1 MNAKRMTGLAMCAA
15 LLAAAL
21 GGASPARCEEK
32 TAKPVVQ
39 LAILLDTSGSMS
51 GLIEQAKTQLWKV
64 VNEFLSAK
72 QRGMRPE
79 LQVALYEYGKSSIPS
94 SERYLRMIVP
104 LTTDLDKVSEELFAL
119 RTNGGQEYCGAVIGA
134 ATESLKWSTRPSD
147 MKVIFIAG
155 NEAFT
160 QGTVDYRSACRGA
173 IAKGIV
179 VNTIFCGGHASG
191 IGGKWKAGADL
202 ADGQYMNIDHNRK
215 VVRINAPQDTEIA
228 KLNAELN
235 KTYVAYG
242 SAGKEGEARQRAQD
256 ANAATA
262 APAVVAERSAAKA
275 SANYRNSKWD
285 LVDAVKDGKV
295 DLDKMEDAELPEE
308 MKQMDRAEREEYVKK
323 QSARRDEIRAKISG
337 LHAARRKH
345 VAEKRK
351 ELAAE
356 GADTLDQAMTKAIH
370 EQAEKKGLELE

>member
-1 MNAKRMTGLAMCAA
+1 MKRFMVSAMVCGAVLLTLNAGLARAF
-15 LLAAAL
+15 
-21 GGASPARCEEK
+21 EEPRPFIQI
-32 TAKPVVQ
+32 AV
-39 LAILLDTSGSMS
+39 LLDTSNSMD
-51 GLIEQAKTQLWKV
+51 GLIDQAKSQLWKI
-64 VNEFLSAK
+64 VNEFATAK
-72 QRGMRPE
+72 KRGRIPD
-79 LQVALYEYGKSSIPS
+79 LQVALFEYGNNGLPAKEGYI
-94 SERYLRMIVP
+94 RLVVP
-104 LTTDLDKVSEELFAL
+104 LTTDLDTVSEKLFAL
-119 RTNGGQEYCGAVIGA
+119 TTDGGSEYCGQVIDVA
-134 ATESLKWSTRPSD
+134 ARALDWSESHNDLKA
-147 MKVIFIAG
+147 IFIAG

-262 APAVVAERSAAKA
+262 APAVVAERAAAKA